1 MRVLI
6 NKGGDYTAS
15 FLFAKHTT
23 SLMDQWVN
31 RNYIL
36 GGLIMSKF
44 KNWWNRPFTRGDVV
58 TNTMWSFVLCGAMYG
73 VIYLVYLVNKWKRAG
88 KILKIK
94 RVSNVNKE
102 ID

>member
-23 SLMDQWVN
+23 SLMDQWVD

-44 KNWWNRPFTRGDVV
+44 KNWCNRPYTRGDMVKC
-58 TNTMWSFVLCGAMYG
+58 TIWGMVLSGAMYG
-73 VIYLVYLVNKWKRAG
+73 ALWLVCLVDKWKRAG
-88 KILKIK
+88 KTLKIK
-94 RVSNVNKE
+94 RVSNLNKKV
-102 ID
+102 D

>member
-1 MRVLI
+1 
-6 NKGGDYTAS
+6 
-15 FLFAKHTT
+15 
-23 SLMDQWVN
+23 
-31 RNYIL
+31 
-36 GGLIMSKF
+36 MSKF

-58 TNTMWSFVLCGAMYG
+58 TYIMWSFVLCGAIYG